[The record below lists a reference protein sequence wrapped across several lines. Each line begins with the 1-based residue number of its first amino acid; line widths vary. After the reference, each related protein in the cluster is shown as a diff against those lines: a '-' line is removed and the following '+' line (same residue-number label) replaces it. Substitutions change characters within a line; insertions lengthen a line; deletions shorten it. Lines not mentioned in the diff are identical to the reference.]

1 MCIFV
6 VIGKTFVKKLLLP
19 SVAMAVIF
27 FPFATSANAS
37 VLPEQ
42 FIDSLDG
49 NFDASQYLTKS
60 AYGFLPVPVVITEP
74 AVEGGLGL
82 MGLFFHEDEEAVARR
97 KKGMQGDNAAKYLIP
112 PSVSA
117 VGVAYTGNGSYAA
130 GLGPLGFFNDGKIRY
145 SGGFVYS
152 DIDLDYYNL
161 GDVTLAKPLSIDT
174 KGYGI
179 LQTVKFKTRDL
190 PLYVGP
196 IQRYIKADL
205 KSNSALRDGV
215 INPITQN
222 VLEDLNSFIARQ
234 VTTSG
239 LGIGVDYD
247 TRDNIFTPTKGAFYE
262 LSYVAYRG
270 SISSDIEY
278 DWYRLDGQN
287 NFQLSADWRAGI
299 HIVAEVADTNERLPP
314 FAMPGINMR
323 GIPAARYQ
331 GSHMATLE
339 GEVTWQM
346 NYRWSVL
353 GFAGAGRAANSSSD
367 FSAADSQL
375 SKGVG
380 FRYLIAKQYGFN
392 MGLDVARGP
401 EDTVWYIQAGSAW

>member
-1 MCIFV
+1 MTRV
-6 VIGKTFVKKLLLP
+6 VIVGEDISNKFFLFLVTVVI
-19 SVAMAVIF
+19 SVFGFLSNA
-27 FPFATSANAS
+27 SAS

-42 FIDSLDG
+42 FFDPLDG
-49 NFDASQYLTKS
+49 SFDASQYLTEN

-82 MGLFFHEDEEAVARR
+82 MGLFFHEDEDAIARR
-97 KKGMQGDNAAKYLIP
+97 KKGMQSENAAKYLIP
-112 PSVSA
+112 PSVSV
-117 VGVAYTGNGSYAA
+117 VGAAYTGNGSYAA
-130 GLGPLGFFNDGKIRY
+130 GLGHLGFFNEGKIRY
-145 SGGFVYS
+145 SGGFAYS
-152 DIDLDYYNL
+152 DIDLDYYNI
-161 GDVTLAKPLSIDT
+161 GDIALTKPISIST
-174 KGYGI
+174 KGYGVFQA
-179 LQTVKFKTRDL
+179 LKFKAGDL

-205 KSNSALRDGV
+205 TSNSALSDSV
-215 INPITQN
+215 FNPAIQN
-222 VLEDLNSFIARQ
+222 VLDELSSFLARE

-239 LGIGVDYD
+239 LGVGVDYD

-262 LSYVAYRG
+262 LSYIAYRD
-270 SISSDIEY
+270 SIGSDIEY

-287 NFQLSADWRAGI
+287 YFQLSSDWRAGI
-299 HIVAEVADTNERLPP
+299 HVVAEIADTDERLPP
-314 FAMPGINMR
+314 FATPGINMR

-331 GSHMATLE
+331 GSHVATLE
-339 GEVTWQM
+339 AELTWQM

-353 GFAGAGRAANSSSD
+353 GFAGAGRAANSTSD
-367 FSAADSQL
+367 FSAEESQV

-392 MGLDVARGP
+392 MGIDVARGP

>member
-1 MCIFV
+1 MYIFV
-6 VIGKTFVKKLLLP
+6 VIGKPFVKKLLLTCVVMTV
-19 SVAMAVIF
+19 SF
-27 FPFATSANAS
+27 FPFAISANAS
-37 VLPEQ
+37 MFSEQ
-42 FIDSLDG
+42 FFDPLDG
-49 NFDASQYLTKS
+49 NFDASQYLTEN

-97 KKGMQGDNAAKYLIP
+97 KKGMQSENAAKYLIP
-112 PSVSA
+112 PSVSV
-117 VGVAYTGNGSYAA
+117 VGAAYTGNGSYAA
-130 GLGPLGFFNDGKIRY
+130 GLGHLGFFKQGRIRY
-145 SGGFVYS
+145 SGGVVYS

-161 GDVTLAKPLSIDT
+161 ADIALTKPLSIST

-179 LQTVKFKTRDL
+179 FQTVKFKAGDL

-205 KSNSALRDGV
+205 TFNSALSDSV
-215 INPITQN
+215 NNPVGQN
-222 VLEDLNSFIARQ
+222 FIDELGDFLARE

-239 LGIGVDYD
+239 LGVGIDYD

-262 LSYVAYRG
+262 LSYIAYRD
-270 SISSDIEY
+270 SIGSDIEY

-287 NFQLSADWRAGI
+287 YFQLSSDWRAGI
-299 HIVAEVADTNERLPP
+299 HVVAEIADTDERLPP
-314 FAMPGINMR
+314 FATPGINMR

-331 GSHMATLE
+331 GSHVATLE
-339 GEVTWQM
+339 AELTWQM

-353 GFAGAGRAANSSSD
+353 GFAGAGRAGNSTSD
-367 FSAADSQL
+367 FSAEESQV

-392 MGLDVARGP
+392 MGIDVARGP

>member
-1 MCIFV
+1 MTRVAIVGEDISNKFFLFLV
-6 VIGKTFVKKLLLP
+6 AVGV
-19 SVAMAVIF
+19 SVFCF
-27 FPFATSANAS
+27 FSNASAS
-37 VLPEQ
+37 VLPEN
-42 FIDSLDG
+42 FFDPLDG
-49 NFDASQYLTKS
+49 NFDASQYLTEN

-97 KKGMQGDNAAKYLIP
+97 KKGMQSENAAKYLIP
-112 PSVSA
+112 PSVSV
-117 VGVAYTGNGSYAA
+117 VGAAYTGNGSYAA
-130 GLGPLGFFNDGKIRY
+130 GLGHLGFFRQGKTRY

-152 DIDLDYYNL
+152 DIDLDYYNV
-161 GDVTLAKPLSIDT
+161 GDIALTKPLSIST

-179 LQTVKFKTRDL
+179 FQTVKFKTGDL

-205 KSNSALRDGV
+205 TFNSALSDSV
-215 INPITQN
+215 TNLAAQN
-222 VLEDLNSFIARQ
+222 FIDELGDFLARE

-239 LGIGVDYD
+239 LGVGIDYD

-262 LSYVAYRG
+262 LSYIAYRD
-270 SISSDIEY
+270 SIGSDIEY

-287 NFQLSADWRAGI
+287 YFQLNSDWRAGI
-299 HIVAEVADTNERLPP
+299 HVVAEIADTDERLPP
-314 FAMPGINMR
+314 FATPGINMR

-331 GSHMATLE
+331 GSHVATLE
-339 GEVTWQM
+339 AELTWQM

-367 FSAADSQL
+367 FSAEDSQV

-392 MGLDVARGP
+392 MGVDVARGP